1 MGKIKVGLL
10 IDEYFGGAG
19 TAFGGYGF
27 LARRHIAKYIPNH
40 EIEIDVLL
48 GKKRKWGGVKAT
60 KYNIDGINVY
70 YLPAHRMCARRW
82 LKKQNYDIYLSI
94 ELTDH
99 FVLQNEID
107 FNKKLILWIQDP
119 RPLYEWAEID
129 TVKIFPE
136 YCYYN
141 QNLYNFVHQLYLD
154 NRVTFIS
161 QAHFLNCK
169 ARDLYKLD
177 INAPI
182 QYVPNPIDIDEKFN
196 ITSYSKKN
204 QIIFLGRIESVK
216 RGWLFCEIAKLLPQ
230 YEFYMLGQS
239 FREAEKNSEIM
250 KPYLNIPNLHFAGH
264 VDGKEKEQ
272 FLKDAKI
279 LVNTSIH
286 EALPISFLEAL
297 SYGTLIVSNVNPESL
312 TSKFGI
318 YVGEVLGDGFDR
330 THLYVDAIKQL
341 MGNDTLRHELACQ
354 AISYIKEVHAVPSF
368 VNDLRKIIKDTAKG
382 KLC

>member
-119 RPLYEWAEID
+119 RPLYEWAEIN

-141 QNLYNFVHQLYLD
+141 Q
-154 NRVTFIS
+154 
-161 QAHFLNCK
+161 
-169 ARDLYKLD
+169 
-177 INAPI
+177 I
-182 QYVPNPIDIDEKFN
+182 QC
-196 ITSYSKKN
+196 YSH
-204 QIIFLGRIESVK
+204 
-216 RGWLFCEIAKLLPQ
+216 W
-230 YEFYMLGQS
+230 QS
-239 FREAEKNSEIM
+239 FIFNK
-250 KPYLNIPNLHFAGH
+250 
-264 VDGKEKEQ
+264 
-272 FLKDAKI
+272 
-279 LVNTSIH
+279 
-286 EALPISFLEAL
+286 
-297 SYGTLIVSNVNPESL
+297 
-312 TSKFGI
+312 
-318 YVGEVLGDGFDR
+318 
-330 THLYVDAIKQL
+330 
-341 MGNDTLRHELACQ
+341 
-354 AISYIKEVHAVPSF
+354 
-368 VNDLRKIIKDTAKG
+368 
-382 KLC
+382 